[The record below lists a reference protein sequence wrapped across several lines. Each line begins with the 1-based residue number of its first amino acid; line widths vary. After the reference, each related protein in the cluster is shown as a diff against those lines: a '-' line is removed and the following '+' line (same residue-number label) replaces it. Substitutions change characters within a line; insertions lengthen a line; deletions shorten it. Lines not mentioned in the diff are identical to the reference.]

1 MLRHIVLMQTRS
13 GTSWGDLSALADRV
27 RELAESVS
35 GPNSCVVGSNVT
47 EEPLSQG
54 FDFGFVMAFASRL
67 ALDAYHVN
75 PAHLGISL
83 AIRDLADVVLVFD
96 LED

>member
-1 MLRHIVLMQTRS
+1 MLRHIVLMQTRP
-13 GTSWGDLSALADRV
+13 GTSWGDLSALADRI
-27 RELAESVS
+27 RDLADTVS

-54 FDFGFVMAFASRL
+54 FDFGFVMTFASRL

-83 AIRDLADVVLVFD
+83 AIRDLSNAVLVFD
-96 LED
+96 LEN